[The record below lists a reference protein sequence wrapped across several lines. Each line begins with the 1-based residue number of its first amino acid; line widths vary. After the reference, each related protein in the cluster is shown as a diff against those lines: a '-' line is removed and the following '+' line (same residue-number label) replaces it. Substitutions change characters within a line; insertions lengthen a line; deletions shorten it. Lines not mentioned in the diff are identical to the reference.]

1 MKINFE
7 IDITGFQEARKLRL
21 ILEHY
26 AHSDIADKT
35 THLFIESLL
44 QELDEYLAN
53 PEFEKFNHTKELD
66 TSFLES
72 EPKGNS
78 LLTKLSSLRR
88 MLTGPGKHELLL
100 SKQRQ
105 ELIERAERA
114 ETMAFEALSETADV
128 GRQRDTA
135 LKKVDQLEE
144 ELNALKQTS

>member
-1 MKINFE
+1 MKINLE

-53 PEFEKFNHTKELD
+53 PEFEKFNHSIELD

-88 MLTGPGKHELLL
+88 MLTGPSKHELLL

-114 ETMAFEALSETADV
+114 EIMAFEALSETADV
-128 GRQRDTA
+128 GRQRDET
-135 LKKVDQLEE
+135 LKKVHQLEE
-144 ELNALKQTS
+144 KLNALKQTS